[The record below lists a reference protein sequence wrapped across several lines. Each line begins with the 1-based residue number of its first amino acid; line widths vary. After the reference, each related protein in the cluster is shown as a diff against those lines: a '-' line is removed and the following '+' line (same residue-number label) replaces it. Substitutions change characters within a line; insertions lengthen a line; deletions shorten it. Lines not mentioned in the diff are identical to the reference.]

1 MAARLQLDAD
11 LAEVARLNGWLA
23 GIVAAA
29 GVPKAAAEAVKLCL
43 NELVANEIL
52 YGYPDGRAGRI
63 EVSVAPEA
71 GALRV
76 TLEDDGIAFDPLAA
90 PVSAPL
96 DGLADDRIGG
106 FGIKLFREAARSAA
120 YERSEGRNRLTFTCG

>member
-11 LAEVARLNGWLA
+11 LAEVARLNDWLA
-23 GIVAAA
+23 GIAAA
-29 GVPKAAAEAVKLCL
+29 ADVPGAAAEAAKLCL
-43 NELVANEIL
+43 NELVANVIL

>member
-1 MAARLQLDAD
+1 MEARLQLDAD

-23 GIVAAA
+23 GIAAAA
-29 GVPKAAAEAVKLCL
+29 GVPKGTAEAAKLCL
-43 NELVANEIL
+43 NELVANVIL
-52 YGYPDGRAGRI
+52 YGYPDGRAGQI

-76 TLEDDGIAFDPLAA
+76 TIEDDGIAFDPLAA

-106 FGIKLFREAARSAA
+106 FGIKLFRETARSAA
-120 YERSEGRNRLTFTCG
+120 YERSEGRNRLSFTCG

>member
-1 MAARLQLDAD
+1 LAARLQLDAD

-23 GIVAAA
+23 GIVAEA
-29 GVPKAAAEAVKLCL
+29 GAPKAVAEAAKLCL
-43 NELVANEIL
+43 NELVANVIL

-90 PVSAPL
+90 PEAAPL

-106 FGIKLFREAARSAA
+106 FGIKLFREAAHSAA
-120 YERSEGRNRLTFTCG
+120 YERSEGWNRLTFVCG